1 MAVVVWR
8 EDVGMVRS
16 WEGGAKAEQVVLVRA
31 RAAAAAAAVVR
42 WIAVMIVVFIMMERE
57 LLGKKYHHLV
67 WVWDL
72 GVRKYIH
79 MCISN
84 SNFVLSST

>member
-42 WIAVMIVVFIMMERE
+42 WIAVMVVVYDGERTVE
-57 LLGKKYHHLV
+57 EKIPQIHT
-67 WVWDL
+67 
-72 GVRKYIH
+72 YIT
-79 MCISN
+79 
-84 SNFVLSST
+84 VA

>member
-16 WEGGAKAEQVVLVRA
+16 WEGGAKAEQVVLVMA

-42 WIAVMIVVFIMMERE
+42 WIAVMVVVYYDGERTVGRRNITI
-57 LLGKKYHHLV
+57 LCWCG
-67 WVWDL
+67 
-72 GVRKYIH
+72 I
-79 MCISN
+79 
-84 SNFVLSST
+84 